1 MGLSKIV
8 AVNFMAFMCIG
19 VSSSA
24 FADKTLYEKLGGD
37 TGVTSIVKD
46 MLEYTLADSRIAH
59 TFSESNVP
67 RVEKLLVEQ
76 ICELTNG
83 PCTYTGRDM
92 KKTHR
97 GLELTSAHFNALVE
111 NLQKA
116 MDDNKVPFRI
126 QNKLLAV
133 LAPMHD
139 DVIEKPTK

>member
-1 MGLSKIV
+1 MV
-8 AVNFMAFMCIG
+8 ASIMALVCFG
-19 VSSSA
+19 ASSSA
-24 FADKTLYEKLGGD
+24 SAGETLYEKLGGD
-37 TGVTSIVKD
+37 TGVTSIVKGT
-46 MLEYTLADSRIAH
+46 LEYTLDDPRIAH

-76 ICELTNG
+76 ICELTDG

-97 GLELTSAHFNALVE
+97 GLELTSMHFNALVE

-116 MDDNKVPFRI
+116 MDDSKVPFRT
-126 QNKLLAV
+126 QNKLLAI

-139 DVIEKPTK
+139 DVIEKPEKQDE